1 MKKALAIGLAAA
13 GILAFSGTADAVHE
27 RGSLTIGLNGAN
39 EVGTVGD
46 RNGSGKITLEF
57 FDAVDNPSVV
67 FPGSPYVCY
76 TLKTRNIDTPTG
88 LHIHEVNDKTG
99 NPRKA
104 TGPVVVNL
112 LANAEIR
119 DGATCVKILSDDI
132 LDGILDE
139 PSEYYVNA
147 HNGLFP
153 DGAIRGQLHAF
164 NF

>member
-27 RGSLTIGLNGAN
+27 RGGLTIGLNGAN

-67 FPGSPYVCY
+67 FPKTPYVCY
-76 TLKTRNIDTPTG
+76 TLQTRNIETPTG
-88 LHIHEVNDKTG
+88 LHIHEVSSTTG

-104 TGPVVVNL
+104 NGPVVVDL
-112 LANAEIR
+112 LTDAR
-119 DGATCVKILSDDI
+119 SLGSATCVAVAPGV
-132 LDGILDE
+132 LDGILAD
-139 PSEYYVNA
+139 PSDYYVNA
-147 HNGLFP
+147 HNGTFP
-153 DGAIRGQLHAF
+153 NGAIRGQFHAF